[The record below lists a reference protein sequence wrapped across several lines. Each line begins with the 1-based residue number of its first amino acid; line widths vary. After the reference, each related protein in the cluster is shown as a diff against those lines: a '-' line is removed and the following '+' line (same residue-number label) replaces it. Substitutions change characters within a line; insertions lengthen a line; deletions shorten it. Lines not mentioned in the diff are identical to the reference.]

1 MQSLFNRSSVFVFR
15 VFVFHVFVVFAAPD
29 RESGRECGPGRRR
42 ATWLPP
48 LPHRHRLTYLYFP
61 VSVFVLQH
69 LGYFSI
75 AMPCNRYLGVW
86 CWNRDL
92 PLLFYPPHRGNTRTL
107 YLQFFSNPV
116 SIFPQFISSIE
127 IHPDVCSTIRKYS
140 WFPSLLVLVILK
152 WYLSF
157 SQQVAKLRK
166 SQGGKKF
173 ALTTARRPWMTLLVV
188 EQ

>member
-1 MQSLFNRSSVFVFR
+1 MQSLLLQKFCICILCICILCICRLCRSRQGKRER
-15 VFVFHVFVVFAAPD
+15 VWA
-29 RESGRECGPGRRR
+29 GQ
-42 ATWLPP
+42 ATSYLASP

-86 CWNRDL
+86 CWNHDV
-92 PLLFYPPHRGNTRTL
+92 PPLFYPPHRGNTRIL
-107 YLQFFSNPV
+107 NLQFSSNPV

-140 WFPSLLVLVILK
+140 
-152 WYLSF
+152 
-157 SQQVAKLRK
+157 
-166 SQGGKKF
+166 
-173 ALTTARRPWMTLLVV
+173 
-188 EQ
+188 